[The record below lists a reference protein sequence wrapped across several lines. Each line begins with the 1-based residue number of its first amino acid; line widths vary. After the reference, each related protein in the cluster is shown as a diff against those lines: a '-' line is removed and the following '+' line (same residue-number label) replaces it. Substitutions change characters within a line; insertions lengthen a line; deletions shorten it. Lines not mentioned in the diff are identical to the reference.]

1 MSAGSAELT
10 ENIVMETTEDR
21 KVDQERKVSFFQGLL
36 RRVESRRSMLRRL
49 GWIGVGAFL
58 TGTIVTSIRFFYPR
72 VLFEPPVQFKIGR
85 PSGYAAGTV
94 STQYKAQF
102 RIWIV
107 RRADG
112 QFFCLSAKCT
122 HLGCT
127 PNWLETQKKFKCP
140 CHGSGFYA
148 SGDNFEGPAPRPLD
162 RFKISLADDGQLVVD
177 KSVVFKGTAGMDS
190 DELYPQSL
198 LRV

>member
-1 MSAGSAELT
+1 
-10 ENIVMETTEDR
+10 METVERDKTEENR
-21 KVDQERKVSFFQGLL
+21 KNPLL
-36 RRVESRRSMLRRL
+36 DILLGRIESRRGMLRRL
-49 GWIGVGAFL
+49 GWIGVVVFL
-58 TGTIVTSIRFFYPR
+58 AGNLVATLRFFFPR

-94 STQYKAQF
+94 SAQYKAKF
-102 RIWIV
+102 RIWVV
-107 RRADG
+107 RKADG
-112 QFFCLSAKCT
+112 QFFCLHAKCT

-127 PNWLETQKKFKCP
+127 PNWLETQSKFKCP

-162 RFKISLADDGQLVVD
+162 RFKISLADDGQLLVD
-177 KSVVFKGTAGMDS
+177 KSVVFKGTAGRDS